1 MTKLNF
7 IRNVA
12 LAAPIF
18 IAMIAGLT
26 IVTTLATQKP
36 KPISE
41 TRSVTVKATIEAI
54 DKTNRIITL
63 KGPKGNLVD
72 VQATEKIQRFD
83 ELKVGDVITATYSE
97 SIAIRVRRPGEPAPE
112 KDKTIVKPVSGG
124 APGSTITDQKTVTV
138 TVEEIDRAA
147 PSVTVKDPDGN
158 LFSFRI
164 RDVKNLEGLKIGDKV
179 DITYTVALLL
189 EVNAMPQ

>member
-1 MTKLNF
+1 MIKLNFNF

-12 LAAPIF
+12 LTAPIF

-26 IVTTLATQKP
+26 IATTLATQKP

-72 VQATEKIQRFD
+72 VYATDKVKRFD

-97 SIAIRVRRPGEPAPE
+97 SIAIRVRKPGEPAPE
-112 KDKTIVKPVSGG
+112 KDKAMIKPAPGG

-189 EVNAMPQ
+189 EVN